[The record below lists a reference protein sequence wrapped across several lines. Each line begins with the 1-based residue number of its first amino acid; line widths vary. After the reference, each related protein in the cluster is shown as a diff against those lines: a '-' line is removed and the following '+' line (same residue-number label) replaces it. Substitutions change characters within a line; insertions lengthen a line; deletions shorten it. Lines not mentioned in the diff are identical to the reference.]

1 MMKMMMMMDGS
12 EENACCL
19 WHATTIILLHKVIVA
34 VSCASKWNNNTGWW
48 YFSTFFVSSLVI
60 YRPGHAESPLCV
72 RIQDEPHS
80 TIIHNVWESHVETIS
95 LIILCTHTHTERLL
109 LWTPI
114 RMNCMNETRVSN
126 VHSPQKERSQ
136 PNTIFFFGND
146 PVPTKKARQK
156 TTIAFASIYFGRR
169 RPKRTTKEMLFC
181 HATFE
186 EGMQAPMSNQ
196 NKNDIHMHALSWVR
210 PSCEVSR

>member
-136 PNTIFFFGND
+136 PNTIFFRKRSSANE
-146 PVPTKKARQK
+146 KSK
-156 TTIAFASIYFGRR
+156 T
-169 RPKRTTKEMLFC
+169 
-181 HATFE
+181 
-186 EGMQAPMSNQ
+186 
-196 NKNDIHMHALSWVR
+196 KNDDCFCLYLFWQEASKKDHERNVVLSCDFWRRYAGSNVKSEQEWYPHACLELSETIVWGF
-210 PSCEVSR
+210 